1 MVGTLKSLFSCV
13 VFLMSHEWDSGPG
26 ADPAGLLP
34 VWPVPRHMGKRANS
48 RGFGS
53 SWVLVC

>member
-34 VWPVPRHMGKRANS
+34 VWPVPRHVGKQANS
-48 RGFGS
+48 
-53 SWVLVC
+53 